1 MMNRRDLLKIAGLT
15 GLSFAAE
22 PFASSLKFSKTA
34 FAEGQTPLFLSVHA
48 GGGWDPTSF
57 CDPKGRISDTQADPV
72 NRYMLDDI
80 RSPSASSPIRWAPMG
95 QNETFFQAHYDKLL
109 VLNGVDTSTNNHST
123 GTRYLNSGQLEEGHP
138 SFAAMLTANIGAN
151 LPLGYI
157 TNGGYDITRGVV
169 PRTRLGS
176 LGVIAKIAE
185 PDLDGDRLFHA
196 ESVNARMDEF
206 RSSRLERLRGRVR
219 LPKITQSL
227 DDVFLSRS
235 GQNELKRLNE
245 NLPDLD
251 LFSTSLG
258 QQGAI
263 ALAGYRSGLTVAAN
277 LSVGGFDT
285 HGNHDVA
292 QAAALDRLSSG
303 LMEIWAEVER
313 HGLEDRV
320 VIMVNSD
327 FGRTPRYNEGNGKDH
342 WSITSVFFMGGG
354 IQGNRV
360 IGATDEGVNALPI
373 NLQSLELDPNGVKMT
388 PAHIHASLRQHFG
401 IDQSPLSAH
410 YPVQEQALNLFS

>member
-1 MMNRRDLLKIAGLT
+1 M
-15 GLSFAAE
+15 
-22 PFASSLKFSKTA
+22 
-34 FAEGQTPLFLSVHA
+34 
-48 GGGWDPTSF
+48 
-57 CDPKGRISDTQADPV
+57 GRND
-72 NRYMLDDI
+72 
-80 RSPSASSPIRWAPMG
+80 
-95 QNETFFQAHYDKLL
+95 EFFQAHYDKLL
-109 VLNGVDTSTNNHST
+109 IVNGVDTSTNNHST

-138 SFAAMLTANIGAN
+138 SFAAMLTATIGPE

-176 LGVIAKIAE
+176 LGVISKIAE
-185 PDLDGDRLFHA
+185 PDLDGDRLFHM
-196 ESVNARMDEF
+196 ESVQSRMDAYSAQRWDHI
-206 RSSRLERLRGRVR
+206 RSHRR
-219 LPKITQSL
+219 LPRLTKSL
-227 DDVFLSRS
+227 DDLMSARN

-245 NLPDLD
+245 NLPNLD
-251 LFSTSLG
+251 DFNTSLG

-285 HGNHDVA
+285 HGNHDVN

-320 VIMVNSD
+320 LIMVNSD

-342 WSITSVFFMGGG
+342 WSITSLFFMGAGVR
-354 IQGNRV
+354 GNRV
-360 IGATDEGVNALPI
+360 IGATDEGVHALPV
-373 NLQSLELDPNGVKMT
+373 NLETLELDTNGVNIT
-388 PAHIHASLRQHFG
+388 PAHIHAALRQHFG
-401 IDQSPLSAH
+401 VHENEISAH
-410 YPVQEQALNLFS
+410 YPIRDQAIPLFS

>member
-1 MMNRRDLLKIAGLT
+1 MIYRRDLLKIAGLT
-15 GLSFAAE
+15 GLSIISE
-22 PFASSLKFSKTA
+22 PIASSLSLSKSA
-34 FAEGQTPLFLSVHA
+34 FAEGQAPLFLSVHA

-57 CDPKGRISDTQADPV
+57 CDPKGRSSENQADPV
-72 NRYMLDDI
+72 NRYMIDEI
-80 RSPSASSPIRWAPMG
+80 RTPSASSPIRWAPMG
-95 QNETFFQAHYDKLL
+95 QNEAFFQAHYDKLL
-109 VLNGVDTSTNNHST
+109 VINGVDTSTNNHST

-176 LGVIAKIAE
+176 LGVIARIAE

-196 ESVNARMDEF
+196 ESVNARMEEF
-206 RSSRLERLRGRVR
+206 RNNRLERLRSRTR
-219 LPKITQSL
+219 LPKMNQSL
-227 DDVFLSRS
+227 NDVYLSRS

-245 NLPDLD
+245 NLPNLD
-251 LFSTSLG
+251 QFSTSLG

-263 ALAGYRSGLTVAAN
+263 AIAGYRSGLTVAAN

-285 HGNHDVA
+285 HGNHDVS

-303 LMEIWAEVER
+303 LTEIWAEVER

-320 VIMVNSD
+320 LIMINSD

-342 WSITSVFFMGGG
+342 WSITSVMFMGAG
-354 IQGNRV
+354 IRGNQV
-360 IGATDEGVNALPI
+360 IGATDDGVHALPV
-373 NLQSLELDPNGVKMT
+373 NLETLELDPNGSKIT
-388 PAHIHASLRQHFG
+388 PAHLHASLRQHYG
-401 IDQSPLSAH
+401 VDQSSLSAH
-410 YPVQEQALNLFS
+410 YPVSESAIPIFS